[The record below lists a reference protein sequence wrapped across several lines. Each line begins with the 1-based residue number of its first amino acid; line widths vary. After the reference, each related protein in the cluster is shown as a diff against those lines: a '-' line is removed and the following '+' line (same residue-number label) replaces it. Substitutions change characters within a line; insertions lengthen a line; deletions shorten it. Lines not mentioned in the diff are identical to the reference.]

1 MNILI
6 SNILVFF
13 LYFTA
18 ASASRIIQD
27 DDLKLLQEKTITTE
41 AGKTLTLSS
50 SAGAVNIVT
59 GTTNEVSVKIY
70 GNENA
75 ESSFTFNVYTAENGI
90 KVDGQKKSS
99 DISSIKIR
107 FEVTVPVN
115 YNVDIY
121 TGGGEVSV
129 TGINGNSKVST
140 SGGKVEISKTNGNID
155 ASTMGG
161 KITLSDNIGNS
172 DVSTSGGKIEAYNFN
187 GNISASTQGGSI
199 NLTGS
204 NGSVKA
210 YTGGGSIDLD
220 YSGANNGIDISTM
233 AGSIKVDL
241 PSDFDADADVSTM
254 VGKIHCDFAQPEK
267 GMVSSF
273 IKTKFNNGGKPF
285 KCSTMAGSITIFK
298 KQS

>member
-6 SNILVFF
+6 SSILVFF

-18 ASASRIIQD
+18 GPASRIIQD
-27 DDLKLLQEKTITTE
+27 DDLKLLQEKTLTTE

-50 SAGAVNIVT
+50 SAGAVNIIA
-59 GTTNEVSVKIY
+59 GTTNEVLVKIY

-75 ESSFTFNVYTAENGI
+75 ESAFVFNVYNVDKGI

-99 DISSIKIR
+99 DFSSIKLR
-107 FEVTVPVN
+107 FDITVPAN

-121 TGGGEVSV
+121 TGGGEVSI

-140 SGGKVEISKTNGNID
+140 SGGKIEISKTNGNID

-161 KITLSDNIGNS
+161 KIMLSDNIGNS

-204 NGSVKA
+204 NGSIKA

-220 YSGANNGIDISTM
+220 YSGVNKGIDISTM
-233 AGSIKVDL
+233 GGSIKVDL

-254 VGKIHCDFAQPEK
+254 VGKIKCDFAQAEK
-267 GMVSSF
+267 GMVSSY
-273 IKTKFNNGGKPF
+273 IKTKFNNGGEPF
-285 KCSTMAGSITIFK
+285 KCSTMAGSISISK
-298 KQS
+298 KPG